1 MELTLNGVRTYNG
14 EWVKTE
20 LKFTRRD
27 DGTWYRTDF
36 GDQLEETGR
45 NSAVQ
50 YAGWDTRKTETVVR
64 RQLSAQEIAELSDR
78 YDPRHMSQDQY
89 DAFLDELVDK
99 GALTRADTTWLGRG
113 GLQRLDVDMDKMFDA
128 WSEGRLYGGTAYVT
142 SAGDSSIERLKQ
154 TLEEADGDLLRWLE
168 HMLARMALGIDPSTK
183 EGSREKKEAVNALR
197 EIIRRM

>member
-36 GDQLEETGR
+36 GDQLEEAGR

-50 YAGWDTRKTETVVR
+50 YAGWDTRKTETAVR

-142 SAGDSSIERLKQ
+142 SAASYVPGLDS
-154 TLEEADGDLLRWLE
+154 LEDAGGDLLRWLE
-168 HMLARMALGIDPSTK
+168 NMLARMALGIDPSTK
-183 EGSREKKEAVNALR
+183 EGSREKEEAVNALR